1 MQPFQTVFLAEHIK
15 IKRKGIYLISI
26 ILSALVPV
34 LYFGYCLKKP
44 ETLSSPLPFNLFEHC
59 YSKAKPLTVFFW
71 PLLLII
77 NARRLAQIDHK
88 LGGWQWMETQP
99 VAKLSI
105 YFAKFS
111 VLALSL
117 LAGIGVFFIVSVIA
131 ALLLPHFIDIP
142 AEASQHLYILPLLHF
157 MFRIALSMLCIAAFQ
172 YALSVVMPG
181 FIGPILIGF
190 FLLVL
195 TSVSEG
201 LGYSPRWNFM
211 GFIAV
216 TGKNFQGG
224 DLGNFLL
231 YPEKLS
237 LIAAAFFSAVGFWQ
251 YREKTWR
258 RAFFKNGKRMWLSF
272 GGLAV
277 FGALFLWVY
286 IPKRMS
292 PFGKTI
298 LSGVID
304 SPLKVEKI
312 TVIHPYIGD
321 TIATIDVKDNKY
333 RQELNGDIPLDSYSM
348 AFDNAFKS
356 NATFSTGDSLHIKTR
371 YYNLQSE
378 NKITGTRL
386 AENQNEA
393 SAASFSQIPY
403 LLETAAAF
411 DFPDYFFAKLYKEYN
426 GLRREKNKFVDIDNY
441 VPRQDFIDKE
451 QKLLAIQSLNYA
463 YAYDGKRKALHPNDK
478 TEWPENIK
486 ALKKE
491 ASMNDQ
497 SLLGS
502 EAYVQYLGYAL
513 SDGGTVEPSPF
524 RELNAIT
531 KLEAGVFKNRLLF
544 SNLSRGLE
552 SAVSNEERALLYSQY
567 APLISGSLKQGIA
580 QTYQSFVRIGKGNPA
595 PLFEAVD
602 LENKSV
608 SLADFKGKYV
618 MIDVWAAWCGY
629 CRMQSPAFEKQ
640 ADKYKDKNI
649 QFVALSVDS
658 DRRKWF
664 AEAKQKSQT
673 TLQLHAKN
681 KDQLGKDYQ
690 IRSVPHF
697 IFINPE
703 GKIISANYSRPSD
716 ESFETILRHE
726 LQIKDRFHTPF

>member
-44 ETLSSPLPFNLFEHC
+44 ETLSSPLPFNLFEDS
-59 YSKAKPLTVFFW
+59 YSRVSALTRFFW

-77 NARRLAQIDHK
+77 NASRLAQIDHK

-190 FLLVL
+190 LLLML
-195 TSVSEG
+195 TSVLSV
-201 LGYSPRWNFM
+201 LDYSPRWNFM
-211 GFIAV
+211 EFIAV

-224 DLGNFLL
+224 DLGNFLV

-237 LIAAAFFSAVGFWQ
+237 LVFAAFFSAAGFWQ

-258 RAFFKNGKRMWLSF
+258 RAFFKNGKRMWFSF

-286 IPKRMS
+286 TPKRMS
-292 PFGKTI
+292 SFGKTI

-304 SPLKVEKI
+304 SPLKAEKI

-333 RQELNGDIPLDSYSM
+333 RQELKGEIPLDAYLIV
-348 AFDNAFKS
+348 FDNTFSAY
-356 NATFSTGDSLHIKTR
+356 ATFSTGDSLHIKTR
-371 YYNLQSE
+371 YYNLESKHQ
-378 NKITGTRL
+378 ITGTRL
-386 AENQNEA
+386 AENQSN
-393 SAASFSQIPY
+393 AAVPSYQTIPY
-403 LLETAAAF
+403 WLSPGA
-411 DFPDYFFAKLYKEYN
+411 DFSRPADFFSALFKEYSD
-426 GLRREKNKFVDIDNY
+426 LQKKKNKFATIDNY
-441 VPRQDFIDKE
+441 APRKDFLDKE
-451 QKLLAIQSLNYA
+451 QKLILIECLNFA
-463 YAYDGKRKALHPNDK
+463 YEFANKRKALFPNEK

-491 ASMNDQ
+491 APMDDQ

-502 EAYVQYLGYAL
+502 KEYIQYLSYAL
-513 SDGGTVEPSPF
+513 SDGEQLKPSPL
-524 RELNAIT
+524 RELDAIA
-531 KLEAGVFKNRLLF
+531 KLKEGAFKNRLLF
-544 SNLSRGLE
+544 ANLSRGLE
-552 SAVSNEERALLYSQY
+552 AAVSNEERTLLYSQY
-567 APLISGSLKQGIA
+567 APLISGSLKQGID
-580 QTYQSFVRIGKGNPA
+580 QTYQSFLRIGKGNPA

-602 LENKSV
+602 LENKPV
-608 SLADFKGKYV
+608 SLADFKGKYAV
-618 MIDVWAAWCGY
+618 IDVWATWCAP
-629 CRMQSPAFEKQ
+629 CRRESPVFEKQ
-640 ADKYKDKNI
+640 AEAYKDQNI
-649 QFVALSVDS
+649 QFVALSMDT
-658 DRRKWF
+658 DKQKWF
-664 AEAKQKSQT
+664 AEAKQKSSRV
-673 TLQLHAKN
+673 LQLHLTD
-681 KDQLGKDYQ
+681 KDKLTADYR
-690 IRSVPHF
+690 IPGIPHF

-703 GKIISANYSRPSD
+703 GKIISANYSRPSQ
-716 ESFETILRHE
+716 EAFGTILRTE
-726 LQIKDRFHTPF
+726 LKIEEAPLSF